1 MCCKNSA
8 KVAIYIVSSMASLHG
23 LSSHDHSDTSLW
35 PRDSHTCRDNPAHEI
50 QPDKHL
56 HTIDTIHTDLY
67 IHTAFLYI
75 PHIYTAREYIW
86 NKYHYRCANS

>member
-1 MCCKNSA
+1 
-8 KVAIYIVSSMASLHG
+8 MASLHG

-67 IHTAFLYI
+67 IHTAFYTY
-75 PHIYTAREYIW
+75 HTYTQHVNIYGTSTIIGVQIV
-86 NKYHYRCANS
+86 KNSA